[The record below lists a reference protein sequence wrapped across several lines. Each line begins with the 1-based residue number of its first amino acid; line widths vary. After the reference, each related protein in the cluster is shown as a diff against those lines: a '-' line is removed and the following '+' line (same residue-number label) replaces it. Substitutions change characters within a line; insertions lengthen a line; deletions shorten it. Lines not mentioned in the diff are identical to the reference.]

1 MHLNMQQI
9 AQHVDHD
16 MALTTFHFFAA
27 VDAAIFA
34 VVLGFDALRVDD
46 AVAGTGRSAV
56 FFRRCRFKSS
66 NAFSHTPFLFH
77 RLKWS

>member
-1 MHLNMQQI
+1 
-9 AQHVDHD
+9 

-46 AVAGTGRSAV
+46 AVTGTGRSAV
-56 FFRRCRFKSS
+56 FFRRCRFNSS
-66 NAFSHTPFLFH
+66 NAFSHTPFLAIYAH
-77 RLKWS
+77 PLEKVKISVR